1 MAMTSR
7 ECYWVLLGFCERKRR
22 CCNRRLPGFLFAKSF
37 DGDGFLLLLLL
48 LLLLLFFLRAR
59 FRDGVEM
66 KPRSSKNKRPTEGR
80 RPRHFPLQIRAN
92 QRPHRGKSINK
103 NANKSHRWS
112 HNECKWR
119 ANHRRASSS
128 WRSRRGTRYIGCQLP
143 GYYYFFVRLS
153 AVRLSASASCRGQT
167 KVYRVYWVLP
177 GSCWSFLFLFF

>member
-1 MAMTSR
+1 M
-7 ECYWVLLGFCERKRR
+7 VFC
-22 CCNRRLPGFLFAKSF
+22 CCCCCCCCCF
-37 DGDGFLLLLLL
+37 
-48 LLLLLFFLRAR
+48 FFLRAR